1 MSASA
6 CFDCL
11 LRAFN
16 QWPSAKY
23 RVIVYTALP
32 ESDASQTHE
41 PAWRLRGATVA
52 RLTPDQ
58 KVACSNHVG
67 VISFPWN
74 TSTPK
79 KQVLSKWEWRCPTIS
94 HTEERSSAAYTH
106 DGYTTRSLPWTNK
119 AGVKNLRVFKT
130 YAQNTH
136 FDLTSC
142 FGFGIHGMS

>member
-32 ESDASQTHE
+32 ESDAIQTHK

-79 KQVLSKWEWRCPTIS
+79 KQVLSKWEWRSLTIR
-94 HTEERSSAAYTH
+94 HTGERSSAAYTH
-106 DGYTTRSLPWTNK
+106 DWYTTWDGFHGPLKRAS
-119 AGVKNLRVFKT
+119 KT
-130 YAQNTH
+130 SASSKH
-136 FDLTSC
+136 MHKTSVL
-142 FGFGIHGMS
+142 I